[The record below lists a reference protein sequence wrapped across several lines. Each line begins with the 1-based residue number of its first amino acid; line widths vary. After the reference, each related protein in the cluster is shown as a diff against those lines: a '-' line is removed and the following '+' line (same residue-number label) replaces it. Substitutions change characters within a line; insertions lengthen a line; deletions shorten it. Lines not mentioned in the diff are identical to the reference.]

1 MERTEL
7 EKIRKTRMF
16 NGDKL
21 SRGANK
27 QGQEYNR
34 YSISHLLVYNIM
46 VYHSTTKNDCIYIYL
61 HKKCLRMKYICA
73 KHLTNEMDVFSLVRT
88 TSISGIMTAL
98 KLTSTTDRFW
108 RNRYM
113 GTWRVCSK
121 VMMTIM
127 MAFPIRVTR

>member
-46 VYHSTTKNDCIYIYL
+46 VY
-61 HKKCLRMKYICA
+61 
-73 KHLTNEMDVFSLVRT
+73 
-88 TSISGIMTAL
+88 
-98 KLTSTTDRFW
+98 
-108 RNRYM
+108 
-113 GTWRVCSK
+113 
-121 VMMTIM
+121 
-127 MAFPIRVTR
+127 